1 MRDGKSGDDAMCLRF
16 GSKIGK
22 RAHLL
27 LDPLEFGRK
36 CHGSH
41 AFVLLLRAIDE
52 MQVVDA
58 LEYGQ
63 PLERRYAIENIPNEL
78 EGN

>member
-16 GSKIGK
+16 WSKIGK
-22 RAHLL
+22 GAHFL
-27 LDPLEFGRK
+27 LDPLEFRRK
-36 CHGSH
+36 CHGAH
-41 AFVLLLRAIDE
+41 AFVLLLGAIDE

-58 LEYGQ
+58 SEHDQ
-63 PLERRYAIENIPNEL
+63 PPERRYAIENIPNAI